1 MNILWKDRKRICG
14 LPITF
19 TKYSYNEE
27 RLFVETGLFTSHMR
41 ELLLYRVTDFDVIR
55 TLSNKI
61 FRVGT
66 IRITS
71 SDPNDREL
79 LIQNIKNVMDV
90 KEELYRLV
98 EEAKLRRRVRTS
110 EFLGDNVED
119 LSSGDCDCHH
129 GDEDLQ

>member
-19 TKYSYNEE
+19 TKYSYDAE
-27 RLFVETGLFTSHMR
+27 RLFVETGLFTSHTR
-41 ELLLYRVTDFDVIR
+41 ELLLYRVTDFDVVR
-55 TLSNKI
+55 TLANKI
-61 FRVGT
+61 FGGGS

-71 SDPNDREL
+71 SDPNHREL
-79 LIQNIKNVMDV
+79 VVENIKHVMDV
-90 KEELYRLV
+90 KEDLFRLV

-119 LSSGDCDCHH
+119 PTCDDCHH
-129 GDEDLQ
+129 EEERPF